1 MLRAVPESLPAIVIV
16 LLIGG
21 VAVAAGL
28 GLGIVVVAPRIG
40 RLLDRMDRDDEEPGD
55 RVD

>member
-28 GLGIVVVAPRIG
+28 GLGIVVAPRIG